1 MGCLGER
8 RREQPCPGSSRV
20 LRTKEQRVTGHLKNI
35 RRFAKRELNRTKP
48 INALRREKQV
58 ASDDA
63 AIGNLGRQLA
73 SSDPAKVFMI
83 IYDCVS
89 PHENRKFETCWPST
103 GFENRR
109 LLLVVKD
116 ALQRKKVAVIK
127 PQKVSA
133 CSDHV

>member
-20 LRTKEQRVTGHLKNI
+20 LRTKEQRVTGHPKNKI
-35 RRFAKRELNRTKP
+35 KMLRRFAKRGLNRTKP

-89 PHENRKFETCWPST
+89 SHENRKFETCWPST

-109 LLLVVKD
+109 LFACGKGCL
-116 ALQRKKVAVIK
+116 ATKKGR
-127 PQKVSA
+127 
-133 CSDHV
+133 CN